1 MQTSEWVQVYRISAA
16 PTPPEILEYDE
27 PCGRTAQ
34 EIAIRA
40 VILQGVVAVAAQ
52 VDSALIVDWFH
63 RQGIWGYVTPEERVF
78 LANGHSTEQERCR
91 FFWHQE
97 AEWALL
103 WAIGKVEH
111 LGLPNCCCDSARLVD
126 NIIPALGADLEPFF
140 TSAELLPPGVLL
152 AEDDRTYNIWC
163 YAQQARREGLLPEDL
178 NLGVLY
184 ERRYAFEWLDGIS
197 AWDEVTCDA

>member
-1 MQTSEWVQVYRISAA
+1 MQTSEWIQAYRISAA
-16 PTPPEILEYDE
+16 PTLPEILEYDK
-27 PCGRTAQ
+27 PCGRTAR
-34 EIAIRA
+34 EIAIRT
-40 VILQGVVAVAAQ
+40 VVLQGVVAVAAQ

-63 RQGIWGYVTPEERVF
+63 QQGIWGYVTPEERVF
-78 LANGHSTEQERCR
+78 LANEHSTEQERRR

-103 WAIGKVEH
+103 WAIGKVEY
-111 LGLPNCCCDSARLVD
+111 LGLPNCRCDSARLVD

-152 AEDDRTYNIWC
+152 AEDDRTYNMWC
-163 YAQQARREGLLPEDL
+163 YAQQARRESLLPEDL
-178 NLGVLY
+178 NLSVLY